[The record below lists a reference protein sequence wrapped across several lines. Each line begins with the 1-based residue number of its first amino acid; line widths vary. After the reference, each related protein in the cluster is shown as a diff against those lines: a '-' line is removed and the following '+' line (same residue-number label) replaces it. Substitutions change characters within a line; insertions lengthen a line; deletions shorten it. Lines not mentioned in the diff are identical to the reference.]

1 MPFVSCDKQISSFAA
16 AIGTASVADKQAIIN
31 ALSINKEIA
40 YVQSENYK
48 QITPELRP
56 NNTILPV
63 GTLMRFN
70 AGGDTFANASFG
82 SWNASKDT
90 FSFSKTGN
98 YAIAYDT
105 TIQCMLQN
113 RAVGYT
119 NNAGSYFRIGGK
131 DWYGGS
137 CNWECYP
144 DSQTFTGAPSQ
155 GTKILSISAGQ
166 TFQWYGWAVYQSS
179 PGPNQ
184 VGLGAPS
191 GWTWGIQIYQM

>member
-56 NNTILPV
+56 NSAILPV

-105 TIQCMLQN
+105 TIQCMVQN
-113 RAVGYT
+113 RGVGYV

-184 VGLGAPS
+184 VGLGAPT